1 RSINCVTTVNA
12 SPKSSSPIRFDKE
25 PKKRLEIFPRRHE
38 EYRYTLEHVAFAKGT
53 LLLGHRVYPLCQLF
67 IFLAV

>member
-1 RSINCVTTVNA
+1 MCPPSINLTN
-12 SPKSSSPIRFDKE
+12 
-25 PKKRLEIFPRRHE
+25 KKRLEIFPRRHE